1 MLKNKK
7 GFSLLEILITCVL
20 VFIIGF
26 ISMRIH
32 TYHVEKAMVVD
43 AVRIMKN
50 ILEAEQVYRMENK
63 RWTFSFDELPIEIG
77 TKVNGSELSN
87 GQLPGQAVRTEN
99 FVFMLASTGSSNVY
113 TVPENPS
120 FPNIA
125 VIAKRC
131 YPGEP
136 FDEASYNGY
145 VLYHDMRPDFAKRFH
160 FQKGSYGTHTNKVI
174 LQSIYKFLE
183 KRFGQNTTFK

>member
-1 MLKNKK
+1 MLKNNK

-32 TYHVEKAMVVD
+32 TYHVEKAVVVD
-43 AVRIMKN
+43 AVRIMRN

-63 RWTFSFDELPIEIG
+63 CWTFSFDELPIEIG
-77 TKVNGSELSN
+77 TSLNGSELSN
-87 GQLPGQAVRTEN
+87 GQLPDQARRTDN
-99 FVFMLASTGSSNVY
+99 FVFMLASVGSSNVY
-113 TVPENPS
+113 TVPGNSS

-145 VLYHDMRPDFAKRFH
+145 VLYHDMKPDFTKKFH
-160 FQKGSYGTHTNKVI
+160 FQGGSYMTHTDKVI
-174 LQSIYKFLE
+174 LKSIYKFLE
-183 KRFGQNTTFK
+183 RKFGQNTVFK